1 MKGIIINRVLGFLS
15 YISIVPTINNAI
27 QAAIDKTMQIAK
39 ITLSMMY
46 KIFSFIYY
54 CINKYSNICKK
65 LKLYDY

>member
-46 KIFSFIYY
+46 KIFSFIYLFGLY
-54 CINKYSNICKK
+54 NIKIV
-65 LKLYDY
+65 

>member
-54 CINKYSNICKK
+54 CINKYSNIFKK
-65 LKLYDY
+65 LKL

>member
-1 MKGIIINRVLGFLS
+1 MKGIIINRVLGFLL

-27 QAAIDKTMQIAK
+27 HAAIDKTMQITK

-54 CINKYSNICKK
+54 IIV
-65 LKLYDY
+65 